1 MLFGNVWVVD
11 FACYGGISM
20 NIWLE
25 VFGYVGMA
33 LVLLSMMMTN
43 TVRLRTINLA
53 GAVVCMIYG
62 ILTSTWPT
70 ALLNL
75 GLGTIQI
82 VQLIRLKRKAS

>member
-1 MLFGNVWVVD
+1 
-11 FACYGGISM
+11 M

-25 VFGYVGMA
+25 IFGYVGMA

-43 TVRLRTINLA
+43 TQKLRTINLA

-62 ILTSTWPT
+62 ALTKTWPT

-75 GLGTIQI
+75 GLAVIQI
-82 VQLIRLKRKAS
+82 IQLIRLKKAKA

>member
-1 MLFGNVWVVD
+1 
-11 FACYGGISM
+11 M

>member
-1 MLFGNVWVVD
+1 
-11 FACYGGISM
+11 M

-75 GLGTIQI
+75 GLGAIQI

>member
-1 MLFGNVWVVD
+1 
-11 FACYGGISM
+11 M

-25 VFGYVGMA
+25 IFGYVGMA

-43 TVRLRTINLA
+43 TQKLRTINLA

-62 ILTSTWPT
+62 ALTNTWPT

-75 GLGTIQI
+75 GLAVIQI
-82 VQLIRLKRKAS
+82 IQLIRLKKAKA